1 MKCRADVVFIGK
13 VQGVNFRPFTKRF
26 AIIHEVNGWVKN
38 LPDGNVEA
46 VFEGDKENIDEVIR
60 KLKEEHPFA
69 RGDKVEIMWSDYS
82 VNMNFL
88 ISRSNLLQAG
98 SSPAPSG

>member
-1 MKCRADVVFIGK
+1 MKCRAEVVFIGK
-13 VQGVNFRPFTKRF
+13 VQGVNFRAFTKRF
-26 AIIHEVNGWVKN
+26 AIIHEVNGWVRN

-69 RGDKVEIMWSDYS
+69 RVDKVEIKWSDYS
-82 VNMNFL
+82 
-88 ISRSNLLQAG
+88 G
-98 SSPAPSG
+98 SYELFDIKI